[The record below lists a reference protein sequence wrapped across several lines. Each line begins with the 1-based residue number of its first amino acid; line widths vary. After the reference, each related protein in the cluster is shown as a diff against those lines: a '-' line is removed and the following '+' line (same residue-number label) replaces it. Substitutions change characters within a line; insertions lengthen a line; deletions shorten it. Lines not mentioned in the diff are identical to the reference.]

1 LVEPTAASAYARQV
15 PIDPRTPVL
24 VGEGQLLRHPRPAD
38 DLAAL
43 DEPVDMMAEAL
54 RLAANGREGLLKRA
68 DAVFTVE
75 LLSWR
80 YANAAQSLADRLGAA
95 PKRLVRS
102 AVGGNSP
109 QLLVN
114 AAAEAIQRGE
124 LSVALVAGAE
134 AVYTRLLVRKTG
146 THLPWSTLDP
156 DRPPPEVI
164 GTDRPGLS
172 DAEMARALMLPVQV
186 YPVFENAIRACAGRS
201 PAEQLQLI
209 SSLWARFSEVAAA
222 NPFAWSPVA
231 RSAEEIATVT
241 DDNRMIGYPYP
252 KLLNANIQTDQ
263 AAALILCSA
272 EAAAAAGVPEDE
284 WVFVASGAAAHDHWF
299 VSERWSLAE
308 SPATRLAG
316 AAALDLA
323 GVGVDDLAHVDL
335 YSCFPSA
342 VEMGAAALGLGLA
355 DPDRPLTVTGGLAY
369 AGGPGNNYATHSIAA
384 MAARLRADPG
394 STGLVSALGWYATK
408 HAIGVYMSRPPTRGF
423 RVAEADVQARV
434 DDLPRRVAVADYDG
448 PVTVESFTV
457 MHERDN
463 TPALGIVA
471 CLLPSGERAW
481 GNTNDAGTLRALL
494 QDDVIGGGATLHG
507 GGGID
512 LG

>member
-1 LVEPTAASAYARQV
+1 V

-24 VGEGQLLRHPRPAD
+24 VGEGQLLRHPTPAD

-54 RLAANGREGLLKRA
+54 RLAAAGRESLLKRA

-80 YANAAQSLADRLGAA
+80 YPNAAQLLADRLGAS
-95 PKRLVRS
+95 PRRLARS

-109 QLLVN
+109 QLLAN
-114 AAAEAIQRGE
+114 QAALAIQRGE
-124 LSVALVAGAE
+124 LDVALIAGAE

-146 THLPWSTLDP
+146 THLPWTAAAP
-156 DRPPPEVI
+156 DLAPPEVI
-164 GTDRPGLS
+164 GTDQPGLS
-172 DAEMARALMLPVQV
+172 DAEMARSLMLPVQV
-186 YPVFENAIRACAGRS
+186 YPVFENALRAASGRTA
-201 PAEQLQLI
+201 AEHLQFV
-209 SSLWARFSEVAAA
+209 SGLWARFSQVAAT

-231 RSAEEIATVT
+231 RSAVEIATAT
-241 DDNRMIGYPYP
+241 EDNRMIGYPYP

-263 AAALILCSA
+263 AAALIMCSA

-284 WVFVASGAAAHDHWF
+284 WVFVHAGAAAHDHWF
-299 VSERWSLAE
+299 ISDRWSLSE
-308 SPATRLAG
+308 SPAIALAG
-316 AAALDLA
+316 GAALELA
-323 GVGVDDLAHVDL
+323 DVGIGELAYVDL

-342 VEMGAAALGLGLA
+342 VEMGAAALGLGL
-355 DPDRPLTVTGGLAY
+355 DEPDRPLTVTGGLAY

-384 MAARLRADPG
+384 MTGRLRADPG
-394 STGLVSALGWYATK
+394 AVGLVSALGWYTTK
-408 HAIGVYMSRPPTRGF
+408 HAIGVYASRPPQLGF
-423 RVAEADVQARV
+423 RLAGDDVQAQV
-434 DDLPRRVAVADYDG
+434 DALPRRVAVADYEG

-471 CLLPSGERAW
+471 CLLPGGERAW
-481 GNTNDAGTLRALL
+481 GNTNDPDTMRALT
-494 QDDVIGGGATLHG
+494 DTEVIGSGATLRG
-507 GGGID
+507 GGGIE
-512 LG
+512 LA